1 MDWAAAACTLRGP
14 LILSSLSCVCCA
26 CLQGLEKVKKSLF
39 SKLHDIAR
47 EEMFPEGML
56 VKPEAHKK

>member
-1 MDWAAAACTLRGP
+1 M
-14 LILSSLSCVCCA
+14 LSSLSRLCSA